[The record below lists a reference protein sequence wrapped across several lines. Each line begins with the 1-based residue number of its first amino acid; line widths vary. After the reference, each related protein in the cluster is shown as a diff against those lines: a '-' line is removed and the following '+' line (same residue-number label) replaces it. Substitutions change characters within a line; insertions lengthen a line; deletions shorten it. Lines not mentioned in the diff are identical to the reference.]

1 MTIPIPDLE
10 HASETVRWIH
20 GEAAN
25 RGVIPHRETLELVE
39 SVYHTP
45 ASPELR
51 AAPLAL
57 DEEGEY
63 TTVHALNVA
72 LLAMGLARHLAFDRG
87 EILQIGVAGLLH
99 DVGRVRP
106 PPDAGPGVDP
116 ASPEAR
122 ARVMR
127 HPIEGARLLLD
138 SGAGFALAAV
148 VAYEH
153 HLDWQ
158 GKTGY
163 PRLHF
168 ARPPHQFSRI
178 VSVCD
183 TFDVL
188 LTERPYRARLADD
201 AALRYLPMLAGAPLD
216 PELVTGFIDYVRGP
230 FARIAPPA
238 TGSAST
244 LAELG
249 WLPETGF
256 DPDFEPRPVRL

>member
-1 MTIPIPDLE
+1 MTIPDLE
-10 HASETVRWIH
+10 RASDTIRWIH

-25 RGVIPHRETLELVE
+25 RGVVPRRETLELVE
-39 SVYHTP
+39 RLHDAP
-45 ASPELR
+45 ASPELV
-51 AAPLAL
+51 APSHPL
-57 DEEGEY
+57 DEDGEY

-72 LLAMGLARHLAFDRG
+72 LLAMGLARHLAFDRD
-87 EILQIGVAGLLH
+87 EILALGLAGLLH

-106 PPDAGPGVDP
+106 SEPSPVAVDP

-127 HPIEGARLLLD
+127 HPADGARLLLD
-138 SGAGFALAAV
+138 SGAAFALAAV

-153 HLDWQ
+153 HLDWH
-158 GKTGY
+158 GRSGY

-168 ARPPHQFSRI
+168 ARPPHQVSRL

-188 LTERPYRARLADD
+188 LTERSYRARLTDE
-201 AALRYLPMLAGAPLD
+201 AAARYLPMLSGAPLD
-216 PELVTGFIDYVRGP
+216 PELVTGFLDYVEGP
-230 FARIAPPA
+230 FARIAPLA
-238 TGSAST
+238 TGSPAT
-244 LAELG
+244 LTELG